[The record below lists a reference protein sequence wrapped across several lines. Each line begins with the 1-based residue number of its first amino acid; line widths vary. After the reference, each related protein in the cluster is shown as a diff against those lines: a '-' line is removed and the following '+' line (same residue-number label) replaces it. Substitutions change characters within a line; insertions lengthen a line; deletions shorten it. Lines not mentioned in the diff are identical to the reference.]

1 MRWKM
6 QRHAEVYF
14 LPAFPKKVL
23 QPICLVE
30 PASKHLHRAC
40 KMTQAAWV
48 PAEFAHID
56 PQLVQVLKSHQN
68 KSVNTTFVHF
78 CAWFSGISIMCVL
91 SFVWL
96 NLFSQSV
103 SLPFSLS
110 ATPSPSSWAK
120 RLGQASPNQPPP
132 SSAKSR
138 TRSATCCTR
147 HPSLKARAAASR
159 DHNTSASRLS
169 EAWGQPASAD
179 RPSEKIGHR
188 QTAE

>member
-103 SLPFSLS
+103 SQSVSRQSALQSKRHSLS
-110 ATPSPSSWAK
+110 LFLGKKIGPSFSKP
-120 RLGQASPNQPPP
+120 ASPFERQEPNTVRYMLHPP
-132 SSAKSR
+132 SIAQGP
-138 TRSATCCTR
+138 RSCF
-147 HPSLKARAAASR
+147 P
-159 DHNTSASRLS
+159 
-169 EAWGQPASAD
+169 GP
-179 RPSEKIGHR
+179 
-188 QTAE
+188 